1 VTRTRFKQRSQ
12 LFKPTLVET
21 EAPCFLESKE
31 FRDYVARVAE
41 AISKEPLNTRQI
53 KQKCGEA
60 FNCLDAIRHIDYVI
74 EKGVCPV
81 KYHRNPAM
89 FPKDCSI

>member
-1 VTRTRFKQRSQ
+1 MD
-12 LFKPTLVET
+12 

-74 EKGVCPV
+74 EKGVLSGEVSPQPCNV
-81 KYHRNPAM
+81 SKGLLHLVGGMDAV
-89 FPKDCSI
+89 